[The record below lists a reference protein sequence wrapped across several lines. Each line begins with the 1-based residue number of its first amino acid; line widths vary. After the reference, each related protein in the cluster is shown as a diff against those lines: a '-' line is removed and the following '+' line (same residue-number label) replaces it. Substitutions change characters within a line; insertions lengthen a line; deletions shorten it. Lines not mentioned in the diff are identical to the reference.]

1 MEPLTAPGQDL
12 HIKQSE
18 SANNNRVEEEFK
30 QAMNLQEQDFD
41 LQAAKKIEP
50 HVLQMTQENVD
61 KSIQDDDENN
71 DITPVKTQEY
81 IREDLEHQNTDNIR
95 NNGRQSDI

>member
-1 MEPLTAPGQDL
+1 
-12 HIKQSE
+12 
-18 SANNNRVEEEFK
+18 
-30 QAMNLQEQDFD
+30 
-41 LQAAKKIEP
+41 
-50 HVLQMTQENVD
+50 MTQENVD
-61 KSIQDDDENN
+61 KSIQDDDGNN